1 MQLDMPTS
9 KEYEEWRKKG
19 LKKNLENFDVN
30 DDYVLKKMKRFV
42 EFHPEFDL
50 EQVKEEIKRNIMF
63 RTFFVKDPIRENMYE
78 ELFKKTTKRIKD
90 IVDFDKPDASYYLW
104 EGKLLTKKLI
114 KEKKV
119 EAETK
124 SMDFVC
130 NYKGKKIWFYNKYAK
145 EPGGHQ
151 DNQYDDLKRF
161 MIGANKV
168 KSKEMI
174 FIGVADGEYFNS
186 QDVKTDKTR
195 IDTLRELANNETT
208 FAIQSTELESI
219 LNQIVSL

>member
-1 MQLDMPTS
+1 MPVLMQLDMPTS

-114 KEKKV
+114 KEK
-119 EAETK
+119 
-124 SMDFVC
+124 
-130 NYKGKKIWFYNKYAK
+130 I
-145 EPGGHQ
+145 
-151 DNQYDDLKRF
+151 NQHY
-161 MIGANKV
+161 
-168 KSKEMI
+168 
-174 FIGVADGEYFNS
+174 
-186 QDVKTDKTR
+186 
-195 IDTLRELANNETT
+195 
-208 FAIQSTELESI
+208 
-219 LNQIVSL
+219 